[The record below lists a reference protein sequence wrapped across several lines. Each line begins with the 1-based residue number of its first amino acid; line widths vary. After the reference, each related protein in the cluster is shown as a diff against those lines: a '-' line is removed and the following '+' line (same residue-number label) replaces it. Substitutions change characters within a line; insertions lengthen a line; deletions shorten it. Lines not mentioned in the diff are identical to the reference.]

1 VTVGIKIG
9 ESMGE
14 VEDVD
19 VTGDGSG
26 WSRCLRIRVKVNL

>member
-1 VTVGIKIG
+1 MSLFCMNQTVGIKIG

-26 WSRCLRIRVKVNL
+26 

>member
-1 VTVGIKIG
+1 VHDMSLFCMNQTVGIKIG

-26 WSRCLRIRVKVNL
+26 